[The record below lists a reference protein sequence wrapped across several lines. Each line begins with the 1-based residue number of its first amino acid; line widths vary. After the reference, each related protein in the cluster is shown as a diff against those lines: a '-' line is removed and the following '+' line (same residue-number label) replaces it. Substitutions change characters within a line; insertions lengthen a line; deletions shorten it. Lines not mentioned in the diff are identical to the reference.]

1 MKNNKE
7 KKSSK
12 IVGYLHAGF
21 SILDSM
27 KPVFQYIDYRL
38 FLRDYY
44 KEKKATTRH
53 FSYRYFCGK
62 AGISSPV
69 FLKLVME
76 GKSNISVEMI
86 DKFARALALNKQESR
101 FFKHLVQFNQAR
113 TAEEKQDHYAVLVT
127 MSNNVSRY
135 VLGSEQFE
143 YLSKW
148 HNVVIRELVCQH
160 DFKDNFSALAS
171 SIVPPISKREAE
183 SSVKLLLRLGLIV
196 KHPDGRYRQIDRAL
210 ATNREVAG
218 PAIRAFNK
226 TMIDLA
232 RRSVDAI
239 ENTQRNVSGMTV
251 GVSKASY
258 DVLCAEI
265 ESFKD
270 RVASI
275 VHNSAEV
282 DSVYQLNLQLFPVA
296 RASGSGQAGNA
307 KTGNAGESTAEG

>member
-1 MKNNKE
+1 
-7 KKSSK
+7 
-12 IVGYLHAGF
+12 
-21 SILDSM
+21 M

-183 SSVKLLLRLGLIV
+183 SSVKLLVRLGLII
-196 KHPDGRYRQIDRAL
+196 KQPDGRYRQIDRAL

-239 ENTQRNVSGMTV
+239 ENTERNVSGMTV

-296 RASGSGQAGNA
+296 RQAGGAQA
-307 KTGNAGESTAEG
+307 KSKSAIAKDKTSRNVQPSSTGGDSET

>member
-1 MKNNKE
+1 MR
-7 KKSSK
+7 KKSSD
-12 IVGYLHAGF
+12 IVGFLNAGF

-44 KEKKATTRH
+44 LEKKATTRH

-86 DKFARALALNKQESR
+86 DKFARALSFNKQESR
-101 FFKHLVQFNQAR
+101 FFKHLVQFNQAK

-127 MSNNVSRY
+127 MSNNVSRH

-160 DFKDNFSALAS
+160 DFKEDFAALAAS
-171 SIVPPISKREAE
+171 VVPPISKRDAE
-183 SSVKLLLRLGLIV
+183 ISVRLLDRLGLIV
-196 KHPDGRYRQIDRAL
+196 RLPDGRFRQIDRAL

-239 ENTQRNVSGMTV
+239 EKTERNVSGMTV
-251 GVSKASY
+251 GVSRASY

-270 RVASI
+270 RVAAI
-275 VHNSAEV
+275 VHNSADV
-282 DSVYQLNLQLFPVA
+282 DRVYQLNLQLFPVA
-296 RASGSGQAGNA
+296 RPVDRSVARPPDRSAFPG
-307 KTGNAGESTAEG
+307 KK